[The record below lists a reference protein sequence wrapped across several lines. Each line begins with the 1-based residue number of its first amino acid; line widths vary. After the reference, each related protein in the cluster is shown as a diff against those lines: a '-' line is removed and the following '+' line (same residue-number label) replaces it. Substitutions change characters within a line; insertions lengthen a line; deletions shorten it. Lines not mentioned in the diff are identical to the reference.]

1 MTLRIGGPGQSL
13 PAPAN
18 LYPSYLQGTPYD
30 APMNYVGL
38 AAGDAIYFPGLSND
52 IWVNPGAYSMVQF
65 LDPVTGVW
73 RDIPAQRGQ
82 AYHVPVSGSQNF
94 RVANLTGC
102 PVAAIIAGG
111 GSGFAQATA
120 TITSNVGGSTWQAIV
135 GGCLTVS
142 TISAAGANY
151 NIAPLVM
158 IPVPPSPGVQAT
170 AHAIL
175 ASGTVSS
182 IVLDN
187 VGAGYGS
194 APVATLEPSPFDPNA
209 GTITQATVVFAID
222 PAKQGKIA
230 AALCTYNGAPLA
242 TLSALTLTA
251 AGGAGTG
258 ATITPLVLQ
267 SCTLASVVAG
277 GAGWGNATAFAKIFS
292 SGGGGNVSVSAIG
305 NPAIEATGFRPR
317 DAVITGTTNAGGT
330 ITAATILDGGL
341 FLSAATVGGAIL
353 SGGTLPT
360 TLASVALTMGAQTDT
375 ILIQPM

>member
-1 MTLRIGGPGQSL
+1 MTQRISGPGQSL

-38 AAGDAIYFPGLSND
+38 AGGDAIYFPALSND
-52 IWVNPGAYSMVQF
+52 IWVEPGAYSMLQF

-73 RDIPAQRGQ
+73 RDIPSHRGQ
-82 AYHVPVSGSQNF
+82 AHHIPANGSQSL

-120 TITSNVGGSTWQAIV
+120 TITANVGGSTWQAIV
-135 GGCLTVS
+135 GGSLSVS
-142 TISAAGANY
+142 TIAVVGANY
-151 NIAPLVM
+151 TIAPLVM
-158 IPVPPSPGVQAT
+158 IPVPPAPGVQAT
-170 AHAIL
+170 AHAII

-187 VGAGYGS
+187 VGAGYLS
-194 APVATLEPSPFDPNA
+194 APIAVIEPSPFDTATN
-209 GTITQATVVFAID
+209 ITQATVTLILNAGNA
-222 PAKQGKIA
+222 AKIT
-230 AALCTYNGAPLA
+230 AALCTNNGAPLA

-258 ATITPLVLQ
+258 ATITPLVMQ

-277 GAGWGNATAFAKIFS
+277 GAGWGTATAFAKIFS

-317 DAVITGTTNAGGT
+317 TAEITGTTNAGGT
-330 ITAATILDGGL
+330 ITAVTILDGGL
-341 FLSAATVGGAIL
+341 FLSAPAVGGSIM

-360 TLASVALTMGAQTDT
+360 TAASVALTMGAQNDT
-375 ILIQPM
+375 VLIQPM